1 MYIGLDEEDPQYEV
15 KKEVFLDG
23 SDSTITEFRL
33 NGHMKENVMKNF
45 LSWIRFVVFD
55 GDLDE
60 LYLSMT
66 DAYDEAK
73 KAAEA
78 EGKKKF
84 GSIKDFVKPID
95 LHNEVRAWTK
105 IFQIAS
111 DALAKYPTTLAE
123 DLKLLADEDALA
135 PADKT
140 LTYNTRNCV
149 LLRVGEKKILNYLL
163 DTAQNLSEL
172 SQMTRKQAIGG
183 MMKRFKIF
191 KPSMSYVKEI
201 FVPLIPEGAEK
212 PAAAKPAAHDEL

>member
-1 MYIGLDEEDPQYEV
+1 
-15 KKEVFLDG
+15 
-23 SDSTITEFRL
+23 
-33 NGHMKENVMKNF
+33 MKNF
-45 LSWIRFVVFD
+45 LSWIRFVVYD

-73 KAAEA
+73 KAAD
-78 EGKKKF
+78 GKKV

-95 LHNEVRAWTK
+95 IHNEVRAWTK

-111 DALAKYPTTLAE
+111 DALAKYPTSLEE
-123 DLKLLADEDALA
+123 DLKLLADEDKLD

-163 DTAQNLSEL
+163 DTA
-172 SQMTRKQAIGG
+172 
-183 MMKRFKIF
+183 
-191 KPSMSYVKEI
+191 
-201 FVPLIPEGAEK
+201 
-212 PAAAKPAAHDEL
+212 